1 MKVFRSQRIPGTAL
15 LRSVEGAFSLIELL
29 VVIAIIA
36 ILAAMLLPALGK
48 AKERAYRISC
58 QTNLRELMI
67 CYLAYAHDNDDR
79 FVGNDFVYVGTIGGT
94 NPPTLGTGTNDPSW
108 CPGDVLVDTT
118 SYNIER
124 GALFPYNTHSGIYR
138 CPSDR
143 STIQGVPRTRSY
155 NLSTWLNCKLQP
167 GSYKASGEIFSS
179 YDQIF
184 TFIDTHE
191 DSIVDPTFGI
201 FRAPSTY
208 WIDLP
213 ANRHSQGANVAFLD
227 GHVEYFRWKAAKVFT
242 TWFQPTS
249 SAGDLSDLRRLQS
262 YIPPPRP

>member
-1 MKVFRSQRIPGTAL
+1 MTLLRRQRIHCLTLPGG
-15 LRSVEGAFSLIELL
+15 VKGAFTLIELL

-48 AKERAYRISC
+48 AKERGYRASC
-58 QTNLRELMI
+58 QNNLRQLTI
-67 CYLAYAHDNDDR
+67 CYMSYAQDNEDR
-79 FVGNDFVYVGTIGGT
+79 FVGNDFVYVGQTGT
-94 NPPTLGTGTNDPSW
+94 NTPTLGTGTNDPSW

-118 SYNIER
+118 TFNIER
-124 GALFPYNTHSGIYR
+124 GALFPYNSHPRIYR

-155 NLSTWLNCKLQP
+155 NLSIWLNCKLEP
-167 GSYKASGEIFSS
+167 GTYKASGEIYSP

-191 DSIVDPTFGI
+191 DAIIDPTFGI
-201 FRAPSTY
+201 YRAPSAS

-227 GHVEYFRWKAAKVFT
+227 GHIEYFRWRAAKVFNY
-242 TWFQPTS
+242 WFQPTS
-249 SAGDLSDLRRLQS
+249 SDGDLADLRRLQQC
-262 YIPPPRP
+262 IPPPRP